1 MLSCTIG
8 NRTFSIV
15 PEANPT
21 AEAFASLLPMTLH
34 MTELNGNEKYHTL
47 LSPLPSRPERIGHVE
62 AGDLMLFGD
71 DCIVLF
77 YKSFRT
83 PYSYTRIEDSP
94 TQPAL
99 WKPWVPGIRMSSS
112 LQNPDRES
120 PGQKVPGWE
129 L

>member
-21 AEAFASLLPMTLH
+21 AEAFTSLLPMTLH

-71 DCIVLF
+71 DCVVLF

-83 PYSYTRIEDSP
+83 PYSYTRIGRLTDTTGLME
-94 TQPAL
+94 AL
-99 WKPWVPGIRMSSS
+99 GSG
-112 LQNPDRES
+112 NPDVTFSAES
-120 PGQKVPGWE
+120 
-129 L
+129 